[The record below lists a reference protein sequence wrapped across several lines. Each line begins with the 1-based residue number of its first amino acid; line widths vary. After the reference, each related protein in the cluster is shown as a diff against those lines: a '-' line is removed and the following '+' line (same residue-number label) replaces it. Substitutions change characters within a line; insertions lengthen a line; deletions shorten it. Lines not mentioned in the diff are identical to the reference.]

1 MTVVSITIRNRDDDV
16 KTRLW
21 MRAADNVR
29 SMEGN
34 TWLILRDTVERKRT
48 SQNLTSILHA
58 SSSMLQLLPHDFFV
72 LLPFIERHLI
82 VPSTGVEEGL

>member
-1 MTVVSITIRNRDDDV
+1 MTVVSITIRNRDADV

-34 TWLILRDTVERKRT
+34 TWLILRDTVERKRDF
-48 SQNLTSILHA
+48 SE
-58 SSSMLQLLPHDFFV
+58 PHEHITCI
-72 LLPFIERHLI
+72 FIDAAVVTARLFRVVTI
-82 VPSTGVEEGL
+82 Y

>member
-58 SSSMLQLLPHDFFV
+58 SSSMLQWLPHDFFV
-72 LLPFIERHLI
+72 LLLI
-82 VPSTGVEEGL
+82 Y